1 MSDTRTYPTPAA
13 DLLAQAQPLYDAE
26 IEAFRLTRAR
36 YWDGAFTAEQLRD
49 ALISLIAAQ
58 TPKSSPKPVLVGM
71 LVDQYDMKHFDERP
85 AAIAELARLKR
96 RADEE
101 RYILAGVREHTVEQV
116 DAEYRA
122 LVAANMDG
130 SMSPPWMASTSVAWQ
145 EERAVAT
152 AWGFIAATIRK
163 GKTPGE
169 AATEAVQYFTGQV
182 IQAARSGAMGRNWIT
197 AALDTSAQAGYA
209 KFLDRLTILDGIVA
223 PDGF

>member
-1 MSDTRTYPTPAA
+1 MSDTKTYPTPAA
-13 DLLAQAQPLYDAE
+13 DQLAQAQPLLE
-26 IEAFRLTRAR
+26 KQIEAFRLTRAR
-36 YWDGAFTAEQLRD
+36 YWDGAFTVEQLRD
-49 ALISLIAAQ
+49 ALISLVAAQ

-71 LVDQYDMKHFDERP
+71 LVEQYDMKHFDERP

-101 RYILAGVREHTVEQV
+101 RYILDGVREHTVEGV
-116 DAEYRA
+116 DATYTARIA
-122 LVAANMDG
+122 GHA
-130 SMSPPWMASTSVAWQ
+130 SMSPSWMASTAVAWQ
-145 EERAVAT
+145 EDRAVAT

-169 AATEAVQYFTGQV
+169 AATEAAQYFTGQV
-182 IQAARSGAMGRNWIT
+182 IQAARGGASGRNWIT
-197 AALDTSAQAGYA
+197 AALDTSMQSGYA